1 MYCSG
6 MKVLPVSLGI
16 NIYKNNAN
24 NKPLEQRQSFATKN
38 SYLSQGVTFTGFKGE
53 IPSKYINTLA
63 GFKNLARNGH
73 LGCVWCGKS
82 MLHTEEMSYFVKY
95 LNNCSK
101 NGNDFSRIMQ
111 HLQDYFPPKS
121 DFLKFSK
128 KLNAYNVAYP
138 QLSVKQLI
146 FKMQPE
152 AEKNLINKQIFVF
165 QKLNKLSE
173 KLPEAQ
179 QQAFKNLL
187 ENSKKRILHIPYV
200 SEYSAKEFVYQLNT
214 LTRNLKNNPVKHKME
229 LISSFLMCDTLAVL
243 KQGKCPQKFIEN
255 LSNQT
260 ELSQD
265 ARDILLSL
273 PYPEW
278 LTQAKLLLLSK
289 IGRLAREVH
298 RPDIKKLCATT
309 KDKVLGV
316 PTTVQ
321 FSNKAFVYKLNEIL
335 DDANNEPLRMEFNK
349 VAENL
354 PSSLDNMDAFI
365 VKHKYA
371 SEEEILNDVL
381 KYLQVT
387 LEHTVPILRHTK
399 ASSLKE
405 QVDGL
410 RGFQRT
416 IKGKNELANW
426 SLAHSWCNSFH
437 GSKNIKGENFPFD
450 KDAGVAYFNTLIKDA
465 NSGRF
470 AGETIIQMAKNY
482 FIETGIKINLKGLK
496 YTPAELP
503 PPEY

>member
-38 SYLSQGVTFTGFKGE
+38 SYLSQGVTFTGFKGK
-53 IPSKYINTLA
+53 IPSKYITTLA

-187 ENSKKRILHIPYV
+187 ENSKKRIFARREKKDINKY
-200 SEYSAKEFVYQLNT
+200 
-214 LTRNLKNNPVKHKME
+214 RN
-229 LISSFLMCDTLAVL
+229 
-243 KQGKCPQKFIEN
+243 
-255 LSNQT
+255 
-260 ELSQD
+260 
-265 ARDILLSL
+265 
-273 PYPEW
+273 
-278 LTQAKLLLLSK
+278 
-289 IGRLAREVH
+289 
-298 RPDIKKLCATT
+298 
-309 KDKVLGV
+309 
-316 PTTVQ
+316 
-321 FSNKAFVYKLNEIL
+321 
-335 DDANNEPLRMEFNK
+335 
-349 VAENL
+349 
-354 PSSLDNMDAFI
+354 
-365 VKHKYA
+365 
-371 SEEEILNDVL
+371 
-381 KYLQVT
+381 
-387 LEHTVPILRHTK
+387 
-399 ASSLKE
+399 
-405 QVDGL
+405 
-410 RGFQRT
+410 
-416 IKGKNELANW
+416 
-426 SLAHSWCNSFH
+426 
-437 GSKNIKGENFPFD
+437 
-450 KDAGVAYFNTLIKDA
+450 
-465 NSGRF
+465 
-470 AGETIIQMAKNY
+470 
-482 FIETGIKINLKGLK
+482 
-496 YTPAELP
+496 
-503 PPEY
+503 

>member
-1 MYCSG
+1 
-6 MKVLPVSLGI
+6 MKVLPVSFGTNL
-16 NIYKNNAN
+16 YKNNLN
-24 NKPLEQRQSFATKN
+24 DKPVVQRQNFAGNN
-38 SYLSQGVTFTGFKGE
+38 SYMSQGVTFTGFKGE
-53 IPSKYINTLA
+53 IPTKYISNLA
-63 GFKNLARNGH
+63 GFKNLAKNGH
-73 LGCVWCGKS
+73 LGCIWCGKS

-95 LNNCSK
+95 LSNYTK
-101 NGNDFSRIMQ
+101 NGSDFTRIMQ
-111 HLQDYFPPKS
+111 RLHDYFPPKS
-121 DFLKFSK
+121 EFLKFSK

-152 AEKNLINKQIFVF
+152 AEKNLISKQSFVF

-179 QQAFKNLL
+179 QKAFKNLM

-214 LTRNLKNNPVKHKME
+214 LTRNLKNTPEKHKME
-229 LISSFLMCDTLAVL
+229 VISSFLTCDTLAIP
-243 KQGKCPQKFIEN
+243 KPGRCPQKFIEN

-260 ELSQD
+260 DLSQD
-265 ARDILLSL
+265 ARDILLDL

-289 IGRLAREVH
+289 IGRLARDVH
-298 RPDIKKLCATT
+298 RPDIKKLCGTT
-309 KDKVLGV
+309 RDKVLGV

-321 FSNKAFVYKLNEIL
+321 FSNKAFVYKLNEIIN
-335 DDANNEPLRMEFNK
+335 DVNNEPLKAEFNK

-371 SEEEILNDVL
+371 TEEEILNDIL

-399 ASSLKE
+399 ASSLKG
-405 QVDGL
+405 QVDAL
-410 RGFQRT
+410 RGSHRT
-416 IKGKNELANW
+416 IKGKNELGNW

-450 KDAGVAYFNTLIKDA
+450 KEAGVAYFNTLIKDA
-465 NSGRF
+465 NKGRF

-482 FIETGIKINLKGLK
+482 FTETGIKINLKGLK
-496 YTPAELP
+496 YTPAEFP